1 MTTTIVIVLVAAVAF
16 CLGRWYGRAE
26 RADIARIVALINSI
40 PAVVIQTCPPN
51 CPDCAVWDVTP
62 YGATKKTLIGM
73 DGKVIDS
80 DAELDQEL
88 KS

>member
-1 MTTTIVIVLVAAVAF
+1 MTTTIAIVLTAAVAF

-51 CPDCAVWDVTP
+51 CPDCAANRW
-62 YGATKKTLIGM
+62 A
-73 DGKVIDS
+73 
-80 DAELDQEL
+80 DAELDAEIG
-88 KS
+88 KP